1 MKISKRKYVTVFFAV
16 VVALAVIKEPLLG
29 CCDSTETNE
38 AVVTDTVQNVPAV
51 VAEIGEKPHKI
62 GYVPPYKTTFP
73 DSQQV
78 QLAAA
83 ERLGVRPVANRADAE
98 ARKKE
103 LVYIASS
110 PYYHV
115 DHLRSSLPYL
125 VPRAA
130 VLLQDIGQAFYDSLY
145 VKGIPINQLI
155 VTSVLRSEEDVDKLI
170 RNIVATNLYLI
181 GKG

>member
-1 MKISKRKYVTVFFAV
+1 MKISKRKYVTVFYAV

-78 QLAAA
+78 QLALLSAWVFVLLPIVLM
-83 ERLGVRPVANRADAE
+83 RKHVKGVGLYCLKSLLSCR
-98 ARKKE
+98 
-103 LVYIASS
+103 SS
-110 PYYHV
+110 PEFPALSCASCGSIAARH
-115 DHLRSSLPYL
+115 RSGFL
-125 VPRAA
+125 
-130 VLLQDIGQAFYDSLY
+130 
-145 VKGIPINQLI
+145 
-155 VTSVLRSEEDVDKLI
+155 
-170 RNIVATNLYLI
+170 
-181 GKG
+181 

>member
-1 MKISKRKYVTVFFAV
+1 MKISKRKYVTVFYAV

-98 ARKKE
+98 ARK
-103 LVYIASS
+103 
-110 PYYHV
+110 
-115 DHLRSSLPYL
+115 RSWFILPQ
-125 VPRAA
+125 
-130 VLLQDIGQAFYDSLY
+130 VLI
-145 VKGIPINQLI
+145 IM
-155 VTSVLRSEEDVDKLI
+155 
-170 RNIVATNLYLI
+170 
-181 GKG
+181 